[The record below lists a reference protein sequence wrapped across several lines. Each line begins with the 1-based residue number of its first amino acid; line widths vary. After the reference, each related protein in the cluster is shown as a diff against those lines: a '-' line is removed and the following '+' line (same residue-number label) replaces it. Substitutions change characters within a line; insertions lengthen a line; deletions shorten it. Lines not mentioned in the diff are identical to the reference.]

1 MDRKNPIS
9 PSMPSDLKFA
19 NRIQVIDAFLSGGA
33 LSASDISAQIGLSR
47 QTVMKS
53 IQFFLRS
60 GLLVSEGKGS
70 STSVGGKRPEL
81 FALSGQKY
89 FLCVTLWPQDLRIH
103 LYTIGKQLV
112 DSLCL
117 TIPLPRDPKAAIDN
131 AGQLSL
137 RLLEKNRVSAGDL
150 CAVSLSTS
158 GTVDYQTGCL
168 KYSSQSPQWGTDVP
182 LREYLKPYFAGDTLI
197 FLENAGKMTARPFL
211 LEPELAGK
219 RVLVIFSCWG
229 LSSCLIEKNHILSGK
244 NSLIGEIGHMVI
256 DPNDPEQCGCGSH
269 GCLERL
275 VSEGRM
281 RRLVE
286 RLRGE
291 NPTSPLGRLPAER
304 VTIPEI
310 FRHSQ
315 QGDPLARE
323 LTDYLARVFA
333 TALRNISLVFDP
345 DLIVFQGDFAQADDS
360 FDQRLREYLAEFQY
374 YPAGGPFEIR
384 YDQRPLPEMDAL
396 GSYTALAERYF
407 DAPDLYMEPGEE
419 G

>member
-281 RRLVE
+281 RWLVE
-286 RLRGE
+286 RLRGK
-291 NPTSPLGRLPAER
+291 NPASPLGRLPAER

>member
-182 LREYLKPYFAGDTLI
+182 LREYLKP
-197 FLENAGKMTARPFL
+197 
-211 LEPELAGK
+211 
-219 RVLVIFSCWG
+219 
-229 LSSCLIEKNHILSGK
+229 
-244 NSLIGEIGHMVI
+244 
-256 DPNDPEQCGCGSH
+256 
-269 GCLERL
+269 
-275 VSEGRM
+275 
-281 RRLVE
+281 
-286 RLRGE
+286 
-291 NPTSPLGRLPAER
+291 
-304 VTIPEI
+304 
-310 FRHSQ
+310 
-315 QGDPLARE
+315 
-323 LTDYLARVFA
+323 
-333 TALRNISLVFDP
+333 
-345 DLIVFQGDFAQADDS
+345 
-360 FDQRLREYLAEFQY
+360 
-374 YPAGGPFEIR
+374 
-384 YDQRPLPEMDAL
+384 
-396 GSYTALAERYF
+396 
-407 DAPDLYMEPGEE
+407 
-419 G
+419 

>member
-9 PSMPSDLKFA
+9 PSMPSDLKYA
-19 NRIQVIDAFLSGGA
+19 NRIQVINAFLSGGA

-53 IQFFLRS
+53 IQFFLRG

-81 FALSGQKY
+81 FALSPEKY
-89 FLCVTLWPQDLRIH
+89 FLCIALWPQDLRIH

-117 TIPLPRDPKAAIDN
+117 TIPLPGDPKAAIDN

-137 RLLEKNRVSAGDL
+137 RLLEKNRVSADNL

-158 GTVDYQTGCL
+158 GTVDYKTGCL

-182 LREYLKPYFAGDTLI
+182 LREYLKPYFAADTLI

-211 LEPELAGK
+211 LEPELSGK

-229 LSSCLIEKNHILSGK
+229 LSSCLIEGSRILSGK
-244 NSLIGEIGHMVI
+244 NSLIGEIGHMMI

-281 RRLVE
+281 RLLVE

-291 NPTSPLGRLPAER
+291 KPSSSLGKLPADR
-304 VTIPEI
+304 ITIPEI

-315 QGDPLARE
+315 QGDPLARG

-345 DLIVFQGDFAQADDS
+345 DLIVFQGDFAQADGF
-360 FDQRLREYLAEFQY
+360 FDQRLREYLGEFQY

-384 YDQRPLPEMDAL
+384 YDQRPLSEMDAL
-396 GSYTALAERYF
+396 GSYAALVERYF